1 MGLLNALFGWR
12 PKEGAVYSP
21 HDSVHRRSVGQK
33 VYVTTGIVSRSVKII
48 ISGQVYTGVFSVS
61 KGVCKIRITSDKEHR
76 FLTPEENVKFHKDV
90 TTTNENGQNQYGM
103 RFSYPKTS
111 IVYTA
116 EVIDAQKMK
125 DISEEFSGRS
135 NFEIMERLFKDGV
148 IKSQEPDFINHNPPR
163 TKAVSFSRIEG
174 LLLGIAIGDSLGNT
188 SESKTPA
195 RRNKEYGLITSYLP
209 NKHANYKRIGLP
221 SDDTQ
226 LAFDT
231 LEVILEKGY
240 LDMESLARVFSSHRI
255 FGIGKTVKGFL
266 RNYKKYG
273 EPWYSSGIINGNGNG
288 ALMRIAPVVI
298 SYLKSPKENLW
309 ADTIL
314 DTMMTHN
321 GALAIGSSVAFV
333 NLLYEFLH
341 CKSAPRGGKWLDDFI
356 RVLAAFTGNTEYKI
370 RNAEIETDFSHIAP
384 DFIKQAI
391 DFGFEKGMSIKE
403 FSDYFGSGAY
413 VLETDAMFLYIISK
427 YLDDPQE
434 AILQAVNYTKDN
446 DTIASITGA
455 AMGALYGKKAFKRE
469 WIEGLSGRIRE
480 NDDGKIF
487 EMIEKTKRFLSTKR

>member
-1 MGLLNALFGWR
+1 
-12 PKEGAVYSP
+12 
-21 HDSVHRRSVGQK
+21 
-33 VYVTTGIVSRSVKII
+33 
-48 ISGQVYTGVFSVS
+48 
-61 KGVCKIRITSDKEHR
+61 
-76 FLTPEENVKFHKDV
+76 
-90 TTTNENGQNQYGM
+90 
-103 RFSYPKTS
+103 
-111 IVYTA
+111 
-116 EVIDAQKMK
+116 
-125 DISEEFSGRS
+125 
-135 NFEIMERLFKDGV
+135 
-148 IKSQEPDFINHNPPR
+148 
-163 TKAVSFSRIEG
+163 
-174 LLLGIAIGDSLGNT
+174 
-188 SESKTPA
+188 
-195 RRNKEYGLITSYLP
+195 
-209 NKHANYKRIGLP
+209 
-221 SDDTQ
+221 
-226 LAFDT
+226 
-231 LEVILEKGY
+231 
-240 LDMESLARVFSSHRI
+240 
-255 FGIGKTVKGFL
+255 
-266 RNYKKYG
+266 
-273 EPWYSSGIINGNGNG
+273 
-288 ALMRIAPVVI
+288 MRIAPVVI